1 MQMVIGTPKW
11 SSWSMRPWLV
21 ARRAGL
27 EVEDVVVSLR
37 TLETSK
43 ALEPYSPSSQ
53 CPVLIDGELTVWD
66 SLAICEYLADR
77 HPEKALWPTDPA
89 ARAVARSACAQMHG
103 GFQSLRGE
111 CPMDLSAPI
120 QTLELTEAT
129 QGDVRKMIRLWRTLK
144 QGHGQ
149 GQGGEGGP
157 FLMGRWSIV
166 DAYFTPVA
174 TRFRTYN
181 VDLSDHGDDGFA
193 AAWCAQA
200 LQQPEYLEWERLART

>member
-1 MQMVIGTPKW
+1 MQMVIGTRKW
-11 SSWSMRPWLV
+11 STWSMRPWL
-21 ARRAGL
+21 AAKRAGL
-27 EVEDVVVSLR
+27 DFEDVVVPLR
-37 TLETSK
+37 THETSK
-43 ALEPYSPSSQ
+43 ALAAYSPSAQ
-53 CPVLIDGELTVWD
+53 CPVLIDGDVKVWD

-77 HPEKALWPTDPA
+77 HPDQGLWPEDPA

-129 QGDVRKMIRLWRTLK
+129 QADVRKMIRLWRTLK
-144 QGHGQ
+144 QGYAQ
-149 GQGGEGGP
+149 GRTGEGGP
-157 FLMGRWSIV
+157 FLMGRWSMV

-181 VDLSDHGDDGFA
+181 VDLSDYGDEGFA
-193 AAWCAQA
+193 SDYVALV
-200 LQQPEYLEWERLART
+200 LQQPEYLEWERLALA